1 MSMRCLILQCDSLY
15 LISIDSNSD
24 LWMVSDLMSAR
35 NVRKLPVITNDRVF
49 GIITTSDMVKHIADH

>member
-1 MSMRCLILQCDSLY
+1 
-15 LISIDSNSD
+15 
-24 LWMVSDLMSAR
+24 MSAR